1 MLIAAGPSLPGD
13 ARLWYLWVFR
23 AVVPCKFRLYLL
35 LSLVSFNDLSSEGW
49 AACRAPVNTVKG
61 ETKRLDPLF
70 PSLPLPSSP
79 PPVLF
84 WFR

>member
-70 PSLPLPSSP
+70 SKVVYFSKLA
-79 PPVLF
+79 PVS
-84 WFR
+84 